1 MYCLEVIK
9 ATNARAVK
17 KHERETTREP
27 SVCTGIGGALIV
39 HSATLR
45 STGYLAPGEPADA
58 FKTLFRA
65 CKSRAERNDLID
77 SIVP

>member
-1 MYCLEVIK
+1 MYCLEAIK
-9 ATNARAVK
+9 AINARAVK

-27 SVCTGIGGALIV
+27 SVCVGIGGALIV

-45 STGYLAPGEPADA
+45 STGYLAPGKTADA
-58 FKTLFRA
+58 FRA
-65 CKSRAERNDLID
+65 AFARCKSRDERNALVD